1 VKSLEEELLRMKN
14 LYSQASQDKDALLE
28 ETRHLKSLL
37 MSNGI
42 SFSSQQGAGT
52 STNSNLGSESF
63 LTTPSAFSPA
73 PSQFSSSAVPGSL
86 QGPSPGSARGS
97 GTVDLEQAGID
108 FVLKYGQSSSSRSY
122 PSPPPQ

>member
-1 VKSLEEELLRMKN
+1 MKN

-42 SFSSQQGAGT
+42 SFSSQQVAGT
-52 STNSNLGSESF
+52 NTSSNLGSEGF
-63 LTTPSAFSPA
+63 LTASTAFSPA
-73 PSQFSSSAVPGSL
+73 PSQVSSSAAAGSL

-97 GTVDLEQAGID
+97 GAVDLEQAGID
-108 FVLKYGQSSSSRSY
+108 FVLKYGQSSSSRPY